1 MNWETTYRDIGVSS
15 LLQTATELQ
24 LIVRLFSV
32 RTPAIQLGFGGRKFR
47 LWLEVTLF
55 LFLVRINIYIHI
67 LIHLNRLARAWEKAA
82 TIGLGRAG
90 VERRFWCW
98 KVCRL
103 CPNVWE
109 GVEFCA
115 PVSALKRVLDEAMES
130 HIFLLLFLVSV
141 LLALLKTFIAMAT
154 GYWVLPRCQAFCG
167 VLHEWSH
174 LILTKTLWSRDHCCL
189 HHIDK

>member
-82 TIGLGRAG
+82 TIGPWRAG
-90 VERRFWCW
+90 GERRFWCW

-103 CPNVWE
+103 CPTVWE
-109 GVEFCA
+109 GIEFWA
-115 PVSALKRVLDEAMES
+115 PVSALKRLLDQALES
-130 HIFLLLFLVSV
+130 HIFLLPFPVSI
-141 LLALLKTFIAMAT
+141 LLPLLNTFIAMAT
-154 GYWVLPRCQAFCG
+154 GYWVLPRCWAFGG

-174 LILTKTLWSRDHCCL
+174 FIFTRNLWSRYHCCP
-189 HHIDK
+189 HHIGK